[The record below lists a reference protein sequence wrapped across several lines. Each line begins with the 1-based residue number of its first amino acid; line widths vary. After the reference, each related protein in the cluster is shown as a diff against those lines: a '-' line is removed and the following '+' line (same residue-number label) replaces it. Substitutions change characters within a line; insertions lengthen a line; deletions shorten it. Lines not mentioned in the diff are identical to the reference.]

1 MSKDSKGGVRTAV
14 IALGVLA
21 GLLAPAFAGSSYE
34 LIVTRE
40 DGQRM
45 WALPVRPGDSVVLAY
60 TNSIYGAPTEER
72 FTLTRSGFT
81 LRAVRSTSEAV
92 LAYNGLAAP
101 YARDGQFYVASVTA
115 HLASLVLRIG
125 RTGRQ
130 RLAVGTRLLPLYEA
144 GEGVQVRVDVTR
156 H

>member
-1 MSKDSKGGVRTAV
+1 MRIAV
-14 IALGVLA
+14 VALSVLA
-21 GLLAPAFAGSSYE
+21 GLAASAFADPSYE

-45 WALPVRPGDSVVLAY
+45 WSLPVRPGDSVVLAY

-81 LRAVRSTSEAV
+81 LYAVRSTSEAV

-101 YARDGQFYVASVTA
+101 YARDGTFYVTSASA
-115 HLASLVLRIG
+115 HLPSLVLRIG

-130 RLAVGTRLLPLYEA
+130 RLSVGTRVLPLYEA
-144 GEGVQVRVDVTR
+144 GEGVQVRVDITR

>member
-1 MSKDSKGGVRTAV
+1 MRTAV
-14 IALGVLA
+14 VALSVFA
-21 GLLAPAFAGSSYE
+21 GLLASAFAGPSYE

-45 WALPVRPGDSVVLAY
+45 WALPVRPGESVVLAY

-72 FTLTRSGFT
+72 LSLTRSGFT
-81 LRAVRSTSEAV
+81 LHAVRSTSEAV

-101 YARDGQFYVASVTA
+101 YARDGTFYVASASA
-115 HLASLVLRIG
+115 HLSSLVLRIG
-125 RTGRQ
+125 RTGQQ
-130 RLAVGTRLLPLYEA
+130 RLAVGTRVLPLYEA
-144 GEGVQVRVDVTR
+144 GEGVQVRVEVTR

>member
-1 MSKDSKGGVRTAV
+1 MRNAV

-21 GLLAPAFAGSSYE
+21 GLLASAFAGPSAGPSYE

-45 WALPVRPGDSVVLAY
+45 WSLPVRPGDSVVLAY

-72 FTLTRSGFT
+72 LTLTRSGFT

-92 LAYNGLAAP
+92 LAYNGLQAP
-101 YARDGQFYVASVTA
+101 YARDGKFYVASASA
-115 HLASLVLRIG
+115 HLPSLVLRIG
-125 RTGRQ
+125 RTGQQ
-130 RLAVGTRLLPLYEA
+130 RLSVGTRVLPLYEA
-144 GEGVQVRVDVTR
+144 GEGVQVRVGVTR